1 VLQAVLVANYCNSHA
16 LDHHPQKMAGK
27 TLIFKKN
34 EKHTI
39 KAGPHSTNISKLINH
54 LPFMLKE
61 FL

>member
-1 VLQAVLVANYCNSHA
+1 MHLIIIPKKWQARHLS
-16 LDHHPQKMAGK
+16 L
-27 TLIFKKN
+27 KKN